1 MLIKV
6 VKPTQSYYFYLKE
19 GGWRKNKWFIFQK
32 IHWNLNFRI
41 LHSSDKPIDARGKH
55 APSSI
60 LSENKKAFQSKVNG
74 ALANRS
80 ETGYPSEQVSTGRG
94 VGEARVRESSSEQ
107 IWRGREAGLLGG
119 IWPSTWGP
127 LVDRQT
133 DTTENTTFPQTTNA
147 DGNKVCSNYRPV
159 GVPVWQY
166 RILSRIG
173 GSSTPYHLIQI
184 VHNVVYDTIRI
195 NKPIDV
201 LEYLGPEE
209 KTKILRKQKKLRC
222 ICRFVSV

>member
-60 LSENKKAFQSKVNG
+60 LSENKKSFQSKVNG
-74 ALANRS
+74 ALADRS
-80 ETGYPSEQVSTGRG
+80 ETGYPSEQVSTSRG

-119 IWPSTWGP
+119 FDPPHGDP
-127 LVDRQT
+127 LWTDRQT
-133 DTTENTTFPQTTNA
+133 RLKTLPFRKPRIRTVIKSVVTTN
-147 DGNKVCSNYRPV
+147 
-159 GVPVWQY
+159 
-166 RILSRIG
+166 L
-173 GSSTPYHLIQI
+173 
-184 VHNVVYDTIRI
+184 
-195 NKPIDV
+195 
-201 LEYLGPEE
+201 
-209 KTKILRKQKKLRC
+209 
-222 ICRFVSV
+222 